1 MGGETILDRILA
13 AKAEE
18 VARHKRQVPQG
29 ELEERARQAPAA
41 RPFAEALRGE
51 RVAVIAEVK
60 RASPSKGILAPD
72 FDPVGTA
79 GAYARGGAAAVSVL
93 TDEPFFGGS
102 LEFLPRVREVFPGPL
117 LRKDFITDPYQ
128 VVEAR
133 AWGAD
138 ALLLI
143 ASVLDRPRLAD
154 LLALT
159 REWGMEALVEVHTA
173 EEVERSLA
181 AGARVVGVNN
191 RDLRTFYTDLAVTE
205 KLAVLVPEDVILVS
219 ESGIGSRADV
229 ERVARAGIDAVLV
242 GESLMRQGDP
252 EGLLRE
258 MAQVVRQTSR
268 SPVPGGRQ
276 GA

>member
-1 MGGETILDRILA
+1 
-13 AKAEE
+13 
-18 VARHKRQVPQG
+18 
-29 ELEERARQAPAA
+29 
-41 RPFAEALRGE
+41 
-51 RVAVIAEVK
+51 
-60 RASPSKGILAPD
+60 
-72 FDPVGTA
+72 
-79 GAYARGGAAAVSVL
+79 
-93 TDEPFFGGS
+93 
-102 LEFLPRVREVFPGPL
+102 
-117 LRKDFITDPYQ
+117 
-128 VVEAR
+128 
-133 AWGAD
+133 
-138 ALLLI
+138 
-143 ASVLDRPRLAD
+143 
-154 LLALT
+154 
-159 REWGMEALVEVHTA
+159 MEALVEVHTA